1 MIAFPIQSRAQNG
14 FCRLFDS
21 KYGFKQK
28 SINAIVK
35 DKNGIVWLGT
45 ESGLV
50 KFDGLSFCEIIPS
63 IEKYKKSEIV
73 RIKIK
78 ENIIY
83 LVYRNK
89 GCLTYNINTYKF
101 IEISKVPIFDIA
113 AVTDNIYYT
122 INYNGVLLKHIG
134 SKTIKFKKLSTT
146 ITIARIEYFANRLFL
161 ATDDGLFRI
170 NGITNA
176 FEYGSNYD
184 DFKYD
189 LGDNF
194 EFDVSEKYLH
204 FINAGSVYLLDS
216 TTSKN
221 SHAAINLVR
230 LDFHENITAYHY
242 ENKSLYYFIFNKR
255 KVVRGEISGD
265 MDTRTIYNLN
275 YFDNLQYNY
284 IAIFDSSSLLIGT
297 NQGLL
302 WLYKRNGE
310 FGSINDN
317 QIYDSVLRVRRS
329 ILELNKDELLFFGDP
344 SVIKYNRKTN
354 NFQTLIS
361 KGTYYNSVLVNNKIY
376 VSTEDSGL
384 VRLNDD
390 HKGYE
395 KIYTIKNRNRTIAGL
410 LYDADRNL
418 IIAGGNDYVIFY
430 NPKLPKSKIV
440 KVDLICGLVKVI
452 VKDTRNK
459 IYWLGTNLGVYGI
472 DFSGNLKFTITNQTF
487 GFEHPIS
494 NVKDLLILKNNTQL
508 WIAHS
513 LGVDI
518 FNLVTLNAI
527 KKLPIHPSRITN
539 AVALKQDEFHRVW
552 ISTYQGLILYNPST
566 KDILHY
572 DKGIDLLNQEFN
584 YASSVMLKNGKLI
597 FGGLNGY
604 DIIDPNNKAF
614 DRKST
619 ATEISS
625 IIKISKHDT
634 TQLIFNLKDDIRFEN
649 DDEYLEIYIHNKN
662 YINDFDYNFEYSID
676 DEIWLKT
683 NSINSILI
691 NNLSPGKHKLRIRS
705 FENIYDESNI
715 ISINIYANSPFYKST
730 FFAWG
735 ISFFSLFAISL
746 YLITLGRLRN
756 IALETKTQIAMDLH
770 DEVGTALTRALFY
783 SRKSKD
789 HVLTNLIE
797 SSLNSLR
804 AYIYSMSNKKVKLF
818 ELVDDLQ
825 EMLNFISI
833 DTDIEVD
840 FKYTELK
847 NETISSVLYRDLKLS
862 FYEIIANNQKHS
874 QCTKFDVRFLLEK
887 SILKI
892 NFTDNGI
899 LKNIDVLYKNSNG
912 IDNITKRIK
921 RHKGE
926 VKFSI
931 NPEGSGLSVDI
942 LVLI

>member
-1 MIAFPIQSRAQNG
+1 MISTPVHAQNG

-21 KYGFKQK
+21 KYGLKQN

-50 KFDGLSFCEIIPS
+50 KFDGLSFCTIIPS
-63 IEKYKKSEIV
+63 IEKYKNSQIV

-78 ENIIY
+78 ENTIY
-83 LVYRNK
+83 LVYKNK

-113 AVTDNIYYT
+113 PVTDNIYYT
-122 INYNGVLLKHIG
+122 INHNGVLLKHIG
-134 SKTIKFKKLSTT
+134 SKTIKFKKINSV
-146 ITIARIEYFANRLFL
+146 ITRARIEYFANKLFL
-161 ATDDGLFRI
+161 ATDDALFRI
-170 NGITNA
+170 NGITNT

-189 LGDNF
+189 LGDDF
-194 EFDVSEKYLH
+194 EFDVSKKYLH
-204 FINAGSVYLLDS
+204 FINAGSVFLLDS
-216 TTSKN
+216 TSSKN

-242 ENKSLYYFIFNKR
+242 ENKSLYYFIYNKR
-255 KVVRGEISGD
+255 KVVRGEIDGD
-265 MDTRTIYNLN
+265 MDTRIIYNLN

-284 IAIFDSSSLLIGT
+284 IANFDSLNLFIGT

-302 WLYKRNGE
+302 WLSRRNGE
-310 FGSINDN
+310 LGTINDN

-344 SVIKYNRKTN
+344 SVIKYNRKKN
-354 NFQTLIS
+354 NFQTLIN

-384 VRLNDD
+384 IRLNDD
-390 HKGYE
+390 YKGYE
-395 KIYTIKNRNRTIAGL
+395 KIYTVKNRNRTIAGL
-410 LYDADRNL
+410 LYDAARNI
-418 IIAGGNDYVIFY
+418 IIAGGNNYIIFY

-440 KVDLICGLVKVI
+440 KVDLNCGLVKAI
-452 VKDTRNK
+452 VKDNRNK
-459 IYWLGTNLGVYGI
+459 IYWLGTSIGLYGI
-472 DFSGNLKFTITNQTF
+472 DFFGNLKFTITNQTL

-494 NVKDLLILKNNTQL
+494 NVKDLLIFKNNTEL

-513 LGVDI
+513 LGVDV

-527 KKLPIHPSRITN
+527 KQLPIHPEKISN
-539 AVALKQDEFHRVW
+539 AVALLQDKLNRVW
-552 ISTYQGLILYNPST
+552 ISTYQGLILYNPNT
-566 KDILHY
+566 IDILHF
-572 DKGIDLLNQEFN
+572 DKGIDLINEEFN
-584 YASSVMLKNGKLI
+584 YASSVILKNGKFI

-614 DRKST
+614 NRKST
-619 ATEISS
+619 TLEISS
-625 IIKISKHDT
+625 IIKISKNDT
-634 TQLIFNLKDDIRFEN
+634 TQLAFNLKDDIYFN
-649 DDEYLEIYIHNKN
+649 ADDEYLEIYVHNNN

-676 DEIWLKT
+676 DKIWLKT

-691 NNLSPGKHKLRIRS
+691 NDLSPGKHKLRIRS

-715 ISINIYANSPFYKST
+715 ISIDIYANSHFYKSLY
-730 FFAWG
+730 FAWG
-735 ISFFSLFAISL
+735 ISIFSLIAISL
-746 YLITLGRLRN
+746 YLITLARLRI
-756 IALETKTQIAMDLH
+756 IARQIKTQIAMDLH

-783 SRKSKD
+783 SRKVKD
-789 HVLTNLIE
+789 QVLTNLIE
-797 SSLNSLR
+797 NSLNSLR

-818 ELVDDLQ
+818 ELIDDLQ

-833 DTDIEVD
+833 DTDIEVG
-840 FKYTELK
+840 FKYSELK
-847 NETISSVLYRDLKLS
+847 NETISSILYRDLKLS

-874 QCTKFDVRFLLEK
+874 HCTKFDVHFLLDK

-892 NFTDNGI
+892 NFTDNGV
-899 LKNIDVLYKNSNG
+899 LNNIDVLFKNSNG
-912 IDNITKRIK
+912 IDNIYKRVK

-926 VKFSI
+926 VNYSI
-931 NPEGSGLSVDI
+931 NPIGSGLCINI